1 MLFKRVNTVSLQ
13 QTSGLGQRWGQVP
26 GHSNILGVKI
36 RLGGLT
42 GFNSWCSVL
51 WGYCS
56 IQLMGWS
63 HTLLIPKPTKC
74 FGLTKDTRECF
85 AECEMS
91 ISHLHVELVPKCCFG
106 VNLQNYDWS
115 FWSCS
120 LQEHCLTPFL
130 VRT

>member
-1 MLFKRVNTVSLQ
+1 MLFRRVNTVSLQ
-13 QTSGLGQRWGQVP
+13 QTLGLAHRRGQVP

-36 RLGGLT
+36 RLGGLM

-51 WGYCS
+51 WGYCT

-85 AECEMS
+85 AGCGMS
-91 ISHLHVELVPKCCFG
+91 ISHLHVEQVPKILLWCEFATLWLELL
-106 VNLQNYDWS
+106 VL
-115 FWSCS
+115 
-120 LQEHCLTPFL
+120 LTAGRLASPL
-130 VRT
+130 SW